1 MRSTSRSLQAPP
13 GDDGGRACH
22 DGRDEQMA
30 VMSRTRGQAAFD
42 PVAGVERLLID
53 GTNLLYRMAPS
64 GQAAQPPA
72 ALIGRLRAVIPPS
85 TRIEL
90 VLDGAPEHG
99 LAGVRLAHGLTV
111 RHSGRSSADSLLD
124 RLVADAIGS
133 GGSAETAAR
142 LADLLLVV
150 TDDRELGARIRRR
163 GARVAGADWLIG
175 RLARTRLS
183 APSVGVPRAPAEP
196 GGRRPNGLANE
207 PPIMSE
213 EASERAGWRP
223 GRGATTKTGNPR
235 RRARMR
241 P

>member
-1 MRSTSRSLQAPP
+1 MGSMNRTPSRPN
-13 GDDGGRACH
+13 
-22 DGRDEQMA
+22 RD
-30 VMSRTRGQAAFD
+30 
-42 PVAGVERLLID
+42 PLPGVERLLID
-53 GTNLLYRMAPS
+53 GTNLLYRLTRS
-64 GQAAQPPA
+64 GAAVQPPA
-72 ALIGRLRAVIPPS
+72 ALIGRLRAVIPPT

-111 RHSGRSSADSLLD
+111 RHSGRYSADSLLD

-133 GGSAETAAR
+133 GGTPEAAAR
-142 LADLLLVV
+142 LADALLVV
-150 TDDRELGARIRRR
+150 TDDRELGSRILRR

-175 RLARTRLS
+175 RLERTRLS
-183 APSVGVPRAPAEP
+183 APSVGVRRPPAPVAGNRPGTAP
-196 GGRRPNGLANE
+196 GGSDVPSGDDLERP
-207 PPIMSE
+207 
-213 EASERAGWRP
+213 GWRP